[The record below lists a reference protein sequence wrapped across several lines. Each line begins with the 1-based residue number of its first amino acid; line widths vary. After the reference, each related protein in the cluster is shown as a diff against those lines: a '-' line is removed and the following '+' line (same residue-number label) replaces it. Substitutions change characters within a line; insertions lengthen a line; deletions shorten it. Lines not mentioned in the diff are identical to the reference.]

1 MGESLL
7 LLFALLFYMYLCTWE
22 LYTYLCSNEVS
33 YLVALG
39 TA

>member
-7 LLFALLFYMYLCTWE
+7 LLFSPLFYMCLCTWE
-22 LYTYLCSNEVS
+22 SYTYPLSNEVS